1 MNNIKRAYNKPII
14 EEHLI
19 DQVVNLWEGS
29 IPGPQGSAVQ
39 QTNPTLKATP
49 NYQDMP
55 TQQDAFG
62 TDTPDFSKL

>member
-29 IPGPQGSAVQ
+29 KPTTPTAVQ
-39 QTNPTLKATP
+39 QTNPTLKASP

-62 TDTPDFSKL
+62 TDTPDFSNL